1 MKLIRNLIL
10 SILILSSIIFGQN
23 NYIKTIHIHSVNN
36 EIMVNPQLND
46 FFNEDI
52 LSAVNSGLNIS
63 FHFYFE
69 LYDEK
74 NNLLNEQ
81 ESQVNVRNDIWEN
94 QYLLTS
100 FNLVKKFKDFEDFK
114 KFLFDS
120 ISIKLNSTKKIKNS
134 KNLQLNLT
142 FSPQKITSSQKGKL
156 KNWLKNEEQ
165 DSESSL
171 SLNLTKLISFFIT
184 EDKNENISIYKSKIF
199 TKNSVSS
206 NASIKK

>member
-1 MKLIRNLIL
+1 M
-10 SILILSSIIFGQN
+10 
-23 NYIKTIHIHSVNN
+23 
-36 EIMVNPQLND
+36 
-46 FFNEDI
+46 
-52 LSAVNSGLNIS
+52 NIP

-69 LYDEK
+69 LHDEK
-74 NNLLNEQ
+74 NNILKEQ

-100 FNLVKKFKDFEDFK
+100 FNLVKKFKDFEEFK

-120 ISIKLNSTKKIKNS
+120 IYFKLNSTKKINDS
-134 KNLQLNLT
+134 KKLQLYLT

-156 KNWLKNEEQ
+156 KNWLKNEDQ

-184 EDKNENISIYKSKIF
+184 EDKNENISIHISKIF
-199 TKNSVSS
+199 TKKSVS
-206 NASIKK
+206 NDASTTK

>member
-120 ISIKLNSTKKIKNS
+120 ISIKLNSTKKINNS
-134 KNLQLNLT
+134 KYLQLNLT